1 MDCPKC
7 GEKNKK
13 GAHFCNS
20 CGHELIKTRSKSTNE
35 ALKDGSVVDFKTLK
49 CSECGSSMQLDGEK
63 DILCCPYCGSKK
75 IIIES
80 DYVRLEKYKI
90 SNDKEIKLERMKY
103 GERRHRR
110 KLLEMVLPMTIA
122 FVAMIAVCIVL
133 AYNDHIERQDIQ
145 SRGAVVVKS
154 SYSNG
159 DLAGHNYEDVQDMLE
174 QDGFENVQLLST
186 ETNFFTKEKA
196 GMVKEVTIDGE
207 KVSKG
212 NVYGSDE
219 VVVVKYYEME

>member
-80 DYVRLEKYKI
+80 DYVRLEKFKI
-90 SNDKEIKLERMKY
+90 SNDKELKLERMKY
-103 GERRHRR
+103 NERRHRR
-110 KLLEMVLPMTIA
+110 KTIELLLPLVLGM
-122 FVAMIAVCIVL
+122 VAMIGVGIVCSV
-133 AYNDHIERQDIQ
+133 NDHMERADIQ
-145 SRGAVVVKS
+145 RRGAEIVKC
-154 SYSNG
+154 SYSNS

-186 ETNFFTKEKA
+186 ETNFFTKEKT
-196 GMVKEVTIDGE
+196 GMVKDVTIDGE

-212 NVYGSDE
+212 STYGSDE
-219 VVVVKYYEME
+219 TVVIRYYEE